1 MSNQAGPLRKLS
13 TASNSTLEGNA
24 ASRRSSI
31 GTHANLNNAAL
42 RATHNAAAEEW
53 GRELNATAA
62 ANRARKNANATAWS
76 KELDGET
83 AQFTT
88 NLMNEHFKE
97 HINGLRSV
105 EYLYD
110 IATCVYES
118 EEHMA
123 NLRKI
128 VAMEGELYKHAPLQ
142 YQTLFRLFL
151 SMTSASQTANK
162 SRRRR
167 IQRGGVRVFMVVGT
181 TVTIVLSSYGVG
193 ILTDQH
199 MKANHAAGGGAGA
212 TPPSA
217 AKGAGAGPSPLN
229 ALVRLDVMSPLQ
241 VAAFVPLPTATQ
253 FEALWAQVHIPPG
266 GAGTDVLSGE
276 LFQAVANRSLP
287 VRWQEWAG
295 GLRGEVGL
303 NVMRGLALTHAMDD
317 VRQTMIT
324 GLTNFMKNDALLLPV
339 GRISDQMRSRS
350 VQMEKD
356 AMTRYIAQI
365 RQIADALPA
374 GNSLKAYLINPNG
387 GMLPLMADL
396 VRALGTQPS
405 PPGWDALLERQQE
418 LKTLRDQITFTREIF
433 FFYAGH
439 IKAAD
444 LRPATL
450 RFICTMVVSA
460 TNIAVEGNAPFQA
473 PGAAPLAVIPY
484 PTIPTA
490 AAEGSLTGPL
500 LEQMDQL
507 LFTSSAGP
515 LHARSGQIT
524 GENRTFVTST
534 FAYDVLQMETPT
546 TLNAA
551 NLTTIAYQAEASK
564 EKATALEGIVSRIR
578 AGPAGGAFRNSV
590 ESRVRQHVAALL
602 NVGVVPTEGA
612 DAFLFDMCSEMRSP
626 SSLRN
631 VSGNLT
637 QWANRHR
644 PDWLASPSGRPLT
657 YGDMVAKMSAFVT
670 TGSGNPLT
678 WNLLSWA
685 SASIPVATVYGMF
698 MCLGWMRSKKGARR
712 VTAGRRGTATAAT
725 AATALATAANAPFAA
740 NGGVAPVAAI
750 GGVAPLAAYGGVAPL
765 AAIGGVA
772 PVPPAPAPPLAP
784 DGGVAPALP
793 VAAIGGVPPAPPAPM
808 PSASSAIPAAAAAA
822 LGRVPTAP
830 ELGAMFQYARVE
842 FDVQEAMLRELMRSQ
857 AGPASAADLD
867 AMLEYMRRQFD
878 QQERMYRNLFG
889 MAATPLPATP
899 LPAAPLPATPLPAT
913 PLPVS
918 AAATPPRRRISQ
930 HRRSARRS
938 TRRVLRR

>member
-1 MSNQAGPLRKLS
+1 MSNKAGPLRKLS

-31 GTHANLNNAAL
+31 GSHANLNNAAL

-83 AQFTT
+83 AQFTS

-97 HINGLRSV
+97 QINGLRSV

-199 MKANHAAGGGAGA
+199 MKATHAAAGGAGA
-212 TPPSA
+212 
-217 AKGAGAGPSPLN
+217 GAGAGAAAGPSPLN
-229 ALVRLDVMSPLQ
+229 ALVRLDVLSPLQ
-241 VAAFVPLPTATQ
+241 VAAFVPLPTAAQ
-253 FEALWAQVHIPPG
+253 FETLWTQVHIPPG

-418 LKTLRDQITFTREIF
+418 LKTLRDQITLAREIF

-484 PTIPTA
+484 PTIPNA

-698 MCLGWMRSKKGARR
+698 VCLGWMRSKKGARR
-712 VTAGRRGTATAAT
+712 VTAGRRGTATAAP
-725 AATALATAANAPFAA
+725 LAA
-740 NGGVAPVAAI
+740 NGGVAPVL
-750 GGVAPLAAYGGVAPL
+750 PLAADGGVAPL

-772 PVPPAPAPPLAP
+772 PVLPFAAI
-784 DGGVAPALP
+784 GGVAPA
-793 VAAIGGVPPAPPAPM
+793 PPA
-808 PSASSAIPAAAAAA
+808 AIPASGSAGGAVAPVATPS
-822 LGRVPTAP
+822 RIPTVP

-889 MAATPLPATP
+889 MAAGPATAAP

-930 HRRSARRS
+930 HRRSARRT